1 MSKVDFELDING
13 LRELMKSGEMKAV
26 LDEAGRSV
34 AGRAKSMSGADYG
47 HRVHDASYVSI
58 VNVYPDS
65 EEVAKD
71 NYENNTVLKALTSVS
86 FKSHQR

>member
-1 MSKVDFELDING
+1 MSKVRFELDING
-13 LRELMKSGEMKAV
+13 LRELMKSGGMKGI

-34 AGRAKSMSGADYG
+34 ASRASVLSGGEEYG

-65 EEVAKD
+65 KEAAGD
-71 NYENNTVLKALTSVS
+71 NSANNTVLKALASSGLPMT
-86 FKSHQR
+86 K